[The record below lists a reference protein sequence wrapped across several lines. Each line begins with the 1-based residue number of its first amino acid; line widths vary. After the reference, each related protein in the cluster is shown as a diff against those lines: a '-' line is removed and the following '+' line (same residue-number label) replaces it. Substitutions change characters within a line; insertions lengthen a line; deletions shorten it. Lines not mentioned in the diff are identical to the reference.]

1 MHHLVSS
8 SPYALLPVLRVDD
21 YVTESESQNYAQLY
35 KNLDDL
41 VGRVQG
47 SIIRKLSSEEAQD
60 KKAAATPTTG

>member
-1 MHHLVSS
+1 
-8 SPYALLPVLRVDD
+8 
-21 YVTESESQNYAQLY
+21 VTELEGQNYAQLY